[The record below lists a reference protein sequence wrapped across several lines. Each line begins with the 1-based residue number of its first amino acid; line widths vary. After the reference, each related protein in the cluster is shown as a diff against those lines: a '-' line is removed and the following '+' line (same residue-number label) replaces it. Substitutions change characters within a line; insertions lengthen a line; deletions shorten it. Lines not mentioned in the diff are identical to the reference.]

1 MHKQQE
7 EFIDIEAED
16 DEIDYED
23 GDFGFIIGADGVLKS
38 MMIPDDLMEDPPKEI
53 QRILKIFGIKNIH
66 TIDSR
71 TLH

>member
-1 MHKQQE
+1 MPKQQE